1 MGENLRILALK
12 NSATI
17 MVFNKNSSPISPQ

>member
-1 MGENLRILALK
+1 LRILALK

>member
-1 MGENLRILALK
+1 
-12 NSATI
+12 